1 MVRFSKRRRHT
12 RTKDY
17 GSIEIIEYNERNG
30 AAAWRLESLGR
41 VENGRTSRVRDDRG
55 EETNGPQNAATDTT
69 LQTSCGGCSE
79 PMRFSVYGYRFL
91 LTGNCDFA
99 RQGLAEDF
107 GFFACKGQAQGSELG
122 SVEVELVEGLPDYD
136 GLPVCDASVYTPRNV
151 VYRYQGRRIIDFG
164 GRGLGIYDPVERRF
178 RIVSE
183 DQHLVYEAAYLF
195 LLSQIGE
202 TLDGRKLHRL
212 HALAMSHHGRAILV
226 LLPMGGGK
234 STLGAT
240 LLRRSDLSILSD
252 DSPFIDS
259 AGNAHAFPL
268 RLGMLKGR
276 EHEVPEEHRRLIH
289 RMEFGAKYLANY
301 SYFAD
306 KVVDRA
312 KPGLLLLGRRTLA
325 REGRVEEASYTTA
338 MKKMVPS
345 MIVGLGLFQGLE
357 YLLER
362 STWEIAGKAGL
373 GWSRLRN
380 AHALVR
386 GSAIFEFHMGRD
398 LEANAR
404 IVASL
409 AEQVLRGEDAVP
421 RLHAPG

>member
-1 MVRFSKRRRHT
+1 
-12 RTKDY
+12 
-17 GSIEIIEYNERNG
+17 
-30 AAAWRLESLGR
+30 
-41 VENGRTSRVRDDRG
+41 
-55 EETNGPQNAATDTT
+55 
-69 LQTSCGGCSE
+69 
-79 PMRFSVYGYRFL
+79 MRFSVYGYSFL

-107 GFFACKGQAQGSELG
+107 GFFAIKDQGQGSESCG
-122 SVEVELVEGLPDYD
+122 VEVELVEGLPDYD
-136 GLPVCDASVYTPRNV
+136 GLPVCDATVYTPRNV
-151 VYRYQGRRIIDFG
+151 VYRHEGRRIIDFG
-164 GRGLGIYDPVERRF
+164 GRGLGIYDSVACRF

-202 TLDGRKLHRL
+202 ALDGRRLHRL
-212 HALAMSHHGRAILV
+212 HALAMSHRGRAILV

-240 LLRRSDLSILSD
+240 LLRRSALSILSD

-268 RLGMLKGR
+268 RIGMLKGR

-289 RMEFGAKYLANY
+289 RMEFGAKYLVNY

-338 MKKMVPS
+338 MKKMVPN

-386 GSAIFEFHMGRD
+386 GSKIFQFHMGRD

-409 AEQVLRGEDAVP
+409 AEQVLRGDEAVP
-421 RLHAPG
+421 